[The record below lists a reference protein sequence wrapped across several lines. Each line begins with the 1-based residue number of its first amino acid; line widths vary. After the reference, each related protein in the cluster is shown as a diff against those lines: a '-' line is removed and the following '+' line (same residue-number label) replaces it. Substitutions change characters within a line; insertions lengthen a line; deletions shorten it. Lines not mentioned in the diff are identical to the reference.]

1 MKKCKK
7 KKQEIEFPVRFIE
20 FLMVPETFGVCLSN
34 SNCQNNNSMRHKSDR
49 INRRQF
55 PCLGF
60 QGTLSPFLQ
69 SQCCIL
75 VSGTGNLL
83 TINIYPTKESFLV
96 DVKCFTIQDIFF
108 FLIFYF
114 LCDYYFFPGRTFS
127 LFLFLFFC
135 EERQKYF
142 CAPSRNASDTIV
154 SLFSDSRETPYP
166 SLHIEAKRIKSES
179 PPSFR
184 YFSYELIKK
193 HMR

>member
-1 MKKCKK
+1 MNWIFLLIKIVFSLSSLSGNVRFYRVIQYENSMKKCKK

-60 QGTLSPFLQ
+60 QGTRSPFLQ

-83 TINIYPTKESFLV
+83 TINIYPIKESFLV
-96 DVKCFTIQDIFF
+96 DVKCFTIRDIF
-108 FLIFYF
+108 
-114 LCDYYFFPGRTFS
+114 
-127 LFLFLFFC
+127 
-135 EERQKYF
+135 
-142 CAPSRNASDTIV
+142 
-154 SLFSDSRETPYP
+154 YP
-166 SLHIEAKRIKSES
+166 QT
-179 PPSFR
+179 
-184 YFSYELIKK
+184 
-193 HMR
+193 